1 MSEIMPFPDKKYQII
16 YADPAWQYDDKALA
30 GNRGAG
36 CKYDVMAIDEIMALP
51 IQDITATNCFLFMWG
66 TWALLPQCL
75 VVIKAWGFEYKTLG
89 FLWTKKNKTKGGYSI
104 GMGNYTRANSEYCLL
119 AVKGKPKIMRHKVT
133 QIVDTSARKH
143 SQKPD
148 IIRGR
153 IVQLCGDLP
162 RIELFARKQIPG
174 WDGWGAES
182 ESPDEQIDD
191 FIEGL

>member
-1 MSEIMPFPDKKYQII
+1 MRNKLGQSIGLVVVLGII
-16 YADPAWQYDDKALA
+16 SSCVFDTENNLNA
-30 GNRGAG
+30 
-36 CKYDVMAIDEIMALP
+36 P
-51 IQDITATNCFLFMWG
+51 IQDITATNCFLFIWG
-66 TWALLPQCL
+66 TWALLHQWL
-75 VVIKAWGFEYKTLG
+75 AVIKAWGFEYKTLG
-89 FLWTKKNKTKGGYSI
+89 FLWTKKNKNKGGYSI

-119 AVKGKPKIMRHKVT
+119 AVKGKPKIMSHKVT